1 MLPQGT
7 EVMITQS
14 LGGSYTLLV
23 PSYGGLFRLS
33 DRDADAIGREKRSAG
48 ESGGGPSHAEALTG
62 EGLERE
68 VWQTLKTC
76 YDPEIPVNIW
86 DLGLIYDI
94 TIVNEAV
101 SIKMTL
107 TAVGCSLG
115 PQLVSEVETKMMS
128 VDGIENCKV
137 EMVWSPPWSPERLSD
152 DGRLSLQAM
161 GFPV

>member
-1 MLPQGT
+1 MVTRDQVI
-7 EVMITQS
+7 EV
-14 LGGSYTLLV
+14 
-23 PSYGGLFRLS
+23 
-33 DRDADAIGREKRSAG
+33 
-48 ESGGGPSHAEALTG
+48 
-62 EGLERE
+62 
-68 VWQTLKTC
+68 LKTC

-94 TIVNEAV
+94 TIVNGAV

-128 VDGIENCKV
+128 VDGIETCKV